1 MKNTITEAL
10 IYEAQGL
17 QDNALLV
24 YRNILKNEPTNKEAI
39 SAIRRLSGIRKKDP
53 NLNEQM
59 RDFFVNMKSDEE
71 ITEFKRWLIKL

>member
-1 MKNTITEAL
+1 M
-10 IYEAQGL
+10 
-17 QDNALLV
+17 QDDALLV

>member
-17 QDNALLV
+17 QDDALLV

-53 NLNEQM
+53 NLNE
-59 RDFFVNMKSDEE
+59 
-71 ITEFKRWLIKL
+71 